1 MPERRS
7 RRGPAPS
14 AGHRYPRTA
23 RVNHVVQQIVA
34 EELGRLG
41 DGDPRLHLVT
51 VTGVTVDPDL
61 RRATVWLS
69 SLSEQAAIALA
80 EERVSLQAAIG
91 RQVRMKRTPLLTFAP
106 DPAVASGARI
116 EDILRSLPEEELRDD
131 AADDDPIR
139 DGGRRDDDNG
149 GS

>member
-1 MPERRS
+1 
-7 RRGPAPS
+7 
-14 AGHRYPRTA
+14 
-23 RVNHVVQQIVA
+23 VLQQIVA

-69 SLSEQAAIALA
+69 SLTEQAATALA

-116 EDILRSLPEEELRDD
+116 EDILRSLPEEELRDV
-131 AADDDPIR
+131 DPMR
-139 DGGRRDDDNG
+139 DGGPGDDDNG